1 MIIFPNA
8 KINIGL
14 NIVEKR
20 SDGFHNIETIFY
32 PVKIHDS
39 LEIIESSE
47 TEFFAHG
54 INIPGNTTD
63 NICLKAYELI
73 KKDINLPHVHIHL
86 LKNIPVGAG
95 LGGGSA
101 DGAFMIKLL
110 NQKFELGLTIE
121 QMQRYARQLGSDCA
135 FFIENT
141 PVFAVG
147 KGDEFLSQELNLE
160 KYYIVLIKPDIHVS
174 TIDAYGGCIPGKP
187 AASLQLL
194 ANLPVSEWKN
204 TIKNDFEKTVFK
216 KYPSIQKIKEDLYE
230 AGALYA
236 SMSGSGSS
244 VFGIFEKETSL
255 PQLEKE
261 NRVFYNV

>member
-20 SDGFHNIETIFY
+20 ADGFHNIETIFY
-32 PVKIHDS
+32 PIKIHDS
-39 LEIIESSE
+39 LEIIVSDR

-54 INIPGNTTD
+54 INIPGNATD

-73 KKDINLPHVHIHL
+73 KKDFDLPPVHIHL
-86 LKNIPVGAG
+86 LKNIPIGAG

-101 DGAFMIKLL
+101 DGAFMITLL
-110 NQKFELGLTIE
+110 NQKFELGLTAE
-121 QMQRYARQLGSDCA
+121 QMQQYARQLGSDCA

-160 KYYIVLIKPDIHVS
+160 KYYIVLVKPDIHVS
-174 TIDAYGGCIPGKP
+174 TIDAYGGCIPEKP

-194 ANLPVSEWKN
+194 ANLPVAEWKN
-204 TIKNDFEKTVFK
+204 TIKNNFEKTVFK

-230 AGALYA
+230 AGAIYA

-244 VFGIFEKETSL
+244 VFGLFEKEIAL

-261 NRVFYNV
+261 NKVFYNV